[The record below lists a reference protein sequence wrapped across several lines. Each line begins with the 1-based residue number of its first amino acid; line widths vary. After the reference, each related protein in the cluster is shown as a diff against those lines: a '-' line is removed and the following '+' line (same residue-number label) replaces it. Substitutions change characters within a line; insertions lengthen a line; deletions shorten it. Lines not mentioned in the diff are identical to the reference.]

1 MKSFEDYELTEE
13 EKKYFY
19 EQGRKWHY
27 KQYCNYCIY
36 EDKTKPVS
44 FEEWDKHCDEKGR
57 WVK

>member
-1 MKSFEDYELTEE
+1 MKTFEDYELTEE

-19 EQGRKWHY
+19 EQRRKTYY

-36 EDKTKPVS
+36 EDHTEPVS
-44 FEEWDKHCDEKGR
+44 FEEWDKHCDDKGR